1 MSDHYIMF
9 VYYKLLVYLCAS
21 HQIITDFCNYNLT
34 DSTRSQ
40 KKSTAV
46 WFIHPVWKNG
56 EQKKKKKGKRA
67 AARRDSRTVFSSIYE
82 VSWWVIKRKGQGE
95 CVFIRS
101 KPIGHISTFH
111 ATTLWLQLLPF
122 CLKQYI
128 HLGHSHIISPIL
140 HLIGNVT
147 QRAERY
153 YRIDLLPGLVRSLR
167 YDINGV

>member
-1 MSDHYIMF
+1 M
-9 VYYKLLVYLCAS
+9 S
-21 HQIITDFCNYNLT
+21 HQIIIDFCNYNLT
-34 DSTRSQ
+34 VLQ
-40 KKSTAV
+40 GHKKSQPPSDLY
-46 WFIHPVWKNG
+46 IQCEKM
-56 EQKKKKKGKRA
+56 ESKKKNKGPVLQRPRS
-67 AARRDSRTVFSSIYE
+67 RRDSSTVFSSIYE

-95 CVFIRS
+95 CVFICS

-122 CLKQYI
+122 WLKQYI